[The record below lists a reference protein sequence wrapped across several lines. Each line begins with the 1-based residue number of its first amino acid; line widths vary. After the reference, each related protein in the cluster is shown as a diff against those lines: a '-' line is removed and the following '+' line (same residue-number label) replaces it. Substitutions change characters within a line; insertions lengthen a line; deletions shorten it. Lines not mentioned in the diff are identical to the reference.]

1 MLLDP
6 HARIHEVALNALGSS
21 CQPGSMRWLSMLLDP
36 WIMPGSMRW
45 LSMLLDPHA
54 SIHEVA
60 LNALG
65 SSCQDP

>member
-6 HARIHEVALNALGSS
+6 HARIHEVALNALGSKS
-21 CQPGSMRWLSMLLDP
+21 
-36 WIMPGSMRW
+36 MPGSMRW

-54 SIHEVA
+54 RIHEVA

-65 SSCQDP
+65 STWDP